1 MGNFYASVTLLSRL
15 KMKLIQKETKI
26 FDMMMTSTMR
36 KLEVYDLEI
45 LDLSGKFTLNSQV

>member
-1 MGNFYASVTLLSRL
+1 
-15 KMKLIQKETKI
+15 MKLIQKETKI